1 MKTIGIISLAKYPV
15 PAVKGGAVET
25 LVTTLLDSNERN
37 NAYRFLVIS
46 FYDKEAMLTSKKYVH
61 STFFM
66 IRKSF
71 LQKVFN
77 KIISFLYKVL
87 GEKGSLYYLRIKKL
101 LQKNPVD
108 VFVLEASSQ
117 FAPLLKKDF
126 PTIPIIQHVHNIPER
141 NSWKSNGWDA
151 SFDGYICISQ
161 FIAQKCIE
169 NLRADKNRLDVL
181 YNSVD
186 TNLFKPV
193 PDAEKNALR
202 ERAGLQPSDFV
213 VIFTGRLQPYK
224 GIKELLQ
231 GFSQLHDKTI
241 KLLVVG
247 NSFFSGSSSNPF
259 IEKLKTAAK
268 DCLNNVVFTGYVSHA
283 KINEYYQMSD
293 IAVLPSIWEEPFGLT
308 CLEAISCG
316 LPVVITH
323 SGGMPEIVDD
333 KCGFVLEKDETL
345 PIKIAEHIKMLKDDY
360 QMRKMMSVAARKRS
374 LHFDVQLYWK
384 HFQEIINT
392 KYLLS

>member
-25 LVTTLLDSNERN
+25 LVTTLLDANERDN
-37 NAYRFLVIS
+37 GYHFLVIS
-46 FYDKEAMLTSKKYVH
+46 FYDKEAMLTSKKYKH

-66 IRKSF
+66 IRKSL
-71 LQKVFN
+71 LQKVLN
-77 KIISFLYKVL
+77 KIISFSNNVL
-87 GEKGSLYYLRIKKL
+87 GRNTSLYYLKTKKL

-108 VFVLEASSQ
+108 VFILEASSQ

-141 NSWKSNGWDA
+141 NLWKSNGWDV
-151 SFDGYICISQ
+151 SSDGYICISK
-161 FIAQKCIE
+161 FIARMCIE
-169 NLRADKNRLDVL
+169 NLQADESKLDVL

-193 PDAEKNALR
+193 LDIEKNILR
-202 ERAGLQPSDFV
+202 ERVGLQPSDFV

-231 GFSQLHDKTI
+231 GFSQLHDKNI

-247 NSFFSGSSSNPF
+247 NSFFSGSGSNPF
-259 IEKLKTAAK
+259 IEELKSTTK
-268 DCLNNVVFTGYVSHA
+268 ECENNIVFTGYVPHA

-293 IAVLPSIWEEPFGLT
+293 IAVLPSTWEEPFGLT

-323 SGGMPEIVDD
+323 SGGMPEIIDD
-333 KCGFVLEKDETL
+333 KCGFVLKKDETL
-345 PIKIAEHIKMLKDDY
+345 PTKIAEHIKILKGDY
-360 QMRKMMSVAARKRS
+360 HMRKTMAAAARQRS